1 MAENVEMDADDYI
14 DEGKENAF
22 IEAFYAKVN
31 GLVGGDNPDEHL
43 CLMVPGISL
52 NKEDYAFNKVKS
64 PTVEANESRL
74 VNKLYDPYNLVNS
87 DNGRTLPNQYLS
99 ALNLLTPKLNTVIAK
114 AKNELRKLLMKKYP
128 YTFVYADGTK
138 EYRSN
143 STFQEV
149 YFYLYSEYL
158 DTMQKWAKKQT
169 EQIAKLG
176 RGTDE
181 YLEWYQ
187 NNAEV
192 ELNIINQKRAK
203 LMAMFSPNDMK
214 ILEGVLDSGSGAELQ
229 EARQLMNN
237 LKKMNPD
244 GSYTYP
250 VTLYP
255 SDWHKYLD
263 TSFTP
268 VDLLQAPEKLAD
280 ELRVLAF
287 RKNALLGQI
296 EAISEQIPDS
306 TDVESKCKAARDAEK
321 ACDDA
326 FASMALTGEQA
337 GFDFIVT
344 TVKSVC
350 NVCNAFNKVDPA
362 KVGKENA
369 SETEK
374 QKAEK
379 SCNQAKTIAD
389 KILINNGD
397 DDENQEDAGKSI
409 LDTVKESAT
418 KILGSLLSNDSSG
431 IIQKLN
437 ENKIGK
443 ELVNALKSKLGVGSG
458 TSADATVT
466 NLLKQGKTSEAAA
479 EGAVKDI
486 ANEVLNKTNGLT
498 VAGAVSQVVGEVF
511 SEVQKEAAAVDSAQN
526 KLIGAI
532 DTYLNT
538 QSEAADL
545 ENRSQLKSSLR
556 MLNTQLKDVES
567 QINNLYT
574 DLMISSN
581 NKESSGVE
589 PPVVPEGFT
598 QFVLTH
604 KMSESTEHSEKTV
617 TTSTSSKKTGCWI
630 FKKTR
635 KTTTYDA
642 QFQKD
647 CFSSETEIA
656 IGMNVAKVAIER
668 EWFNPG
674 VFLLS
679 QDMYR
684 LGSVKIS
691 SGAKS
696 FEVDSNEE
704 DSGNASSEVFPCY
717 STALLIARDVTI
729 KIKNSSSSFSTASR
743 TSVSK
748 TAKSRSFFVFHT
760 GDGSSTRTETNDST
774 SKFEGDTMT
783 MRFATPQV
791 IGVYLHTVP
800 EDNSKEYKDNVADKD
815 NMIITEFVK
824 TYKAI
829 LDEYIADEQDT
840 EKV

>member
-1 MAENVEMDADDYI
+1 MADNAEMDADDYI

-52 NKEDYAFNKVKS
+52 NKEDYTFNKVKS

-128 YTFVYADGTK
+128 YTFVHADGTT

-255 SDWHKYLD
+255 SDWYKYLE

-268 VDLLQAPEKLAD
+268 VDLLQAPEKIAD

-296 EAISEQIPDS
+296 EAISEQIPDDS
-306 TDVESKCKAARDAEK
+306 AVTSACKAARDAEK
-321 ACDDA
+321 NCDDA
-326 FASMALTGEQA
+326 FAEMALTGEQA
-337 GFDFIVT
+337 GFTFIVT
-344 TVKSVC
+344 TVKSIC
-350 NVCNAFNKVDPA
+350 NVCNAFNGVDAA
-362 KVGKENA
+362 KVGKQSA
-369 SETEK
+369 SNDEK

-379 SCNQAKTIAD
+379 SCDQAKTVAD
-389 KILINNGD
+389 KILVNNGD
-397 DDENQEDAGKSI
+397 DDKNQDGMGESVLDKIKENAS
-409 LDTVKESAT
+409 
-418 KILGSLLSNDSSG
+418 KILGNLLSG
-431 IIQKLN
+431 EKPEIITKLESN
-437 ENKIGK
+437 ELGEKLLNT
-443 ELVNALKSKLGVGSG
+443 LKSKLGIGSG
-458 TSADATVT
+458 TSADDTVKNALKSGTTAVT
-466 NLLKQGKTSEAAA
+466 NA
-479 EGAVKDI
+479 EGVVNDL
-486 ANEVLNKTNGLT
+486 ANNVLNKTTGMT
-498 VAGAVSQVVGEVF
+498 VASAVSQVVSEVF
-511 SEVQKEAAAVDSAQN
+511 SEVQKEAAAVDNAQN
-526 KLIGAI
+526 ALISAI
-532 DTYLNT
+532 GTYLET
-538 QSEAADL
+538 QSTAVDL
-545 ENRSQLKSSLR
+545 ENRSQLKSSLG
-556 MLNTQLKDVES
+556 MLKNQLKDVED
-567 QINNLYT
+567 QISSLYT

-581 NKESSGVE
+581 TKEGSGVE

-604 KMSESTEHSEKTV
+604 KMSESTESSTKTV

-635 KTTTYDA
+635 KTTTYDS

-647 CFSSETEIA
+647 CFSSDTEIA

-684 LGSVKIS
+684 LGTAKIS
-691 SGAKS
+691 SGDKS
-696 FEVDSNEE
+696 FETPSI
-704 DSGNASSEVFPCY
+704 AASEVFPCY

-729 KIKNSSSSFSTASR
+729 KIKNSSSSFSASSR

-760 GDGSSTRTETNDST
+760 GDGSSTRTETSSST

-783 MRFATPQV
+783 MRFSTPQV

-800 EDNSKEYKDNVADKD
+800 EDMSKPYVDGTADKD

-829 LDEYIADEQDT
+829 LDEYIADEQNT
-840 EKV
+840 EAV

>member
-1 MAENVEMDADDYI
+1 MADNAEMDADDYI

-52 NKEDYAFNKVKS
+52 NKEDYTFNKVKS

-128 YTFVYADGTK
+128 YTFVHADGTT

-255 SDWHKYLD
+255 SDWYKYLE

-268 VDLLQAPEKLAD
+268 VDLLQAPEKIAD

-296 EAISEQIPDS
+296 EAISEQIPDDS
-306 TDVESKCKAARDAEK
+306 AVTSACKAARDAEK
-321 ACDDA
+321 NCDDA
-326 FASMALTGEQA
+326 FAEMALTGEQA
-337 GFDFIVT
+337 GFTFIVT
-344 TVKSVC
+344 TVKSIC
-350 NVCNAFNKVDPA
+350 NVCNAFNGVDAA
-362 KVGKENA
+362 KVGKQSA
-369 SETEK
+369 SNDEK

-379 SCNQAKTIAD
+379 SCDQAKTVAD
-389 KILINNGD
+389 KILVNNGD
-397 DDENQEDAGKSI
+397 DDKNQDGMGESVLDKIKENAS
-409 LDTVKESAT
+409 
-418 KILGSLLSNDSSG
+418 KILGNLLSG
-431 IIQKLN
+431 EKPEIITKLESN
-437 ENKIGK
+437 ELGEKLLNT
-443 ELVNALKSKLGVGSG
+443 LKSNLGIGSG
-458 TSADATVT
+458 TSADDTVKNALKSGTTAVT
-466 NLLKQGKTSEAAA
+466 NA
-479 EGAVKDI
+479 EGVVNDL
-486 ANEVLNKTNGLT
+486 ANNVLNKTTGMT
-498 VAGAVSQVVGEVF
+498 VASAVSQVVSEVF
-511 SEVQKEAAAVDSAQN
+511 SEVQKEAAAVDNAQN
-526 KLIGAI
+526 ALISAI
-532 DTYLNT
+532 GTYLET
-538 QSEAADL
+538 QSTAVDL
-545 ENRSQLKSSLR
+545 ENRSQLKSSLG
-556 MLNTQLKDVES
+556 MLKNQLKDVED
-567 QINNLYT
+567 QISSLYT

-581 NKESSGVE
+581 TKEGSGVE

-604 KMSESTEHSEKTV
+604 KMSESTESSTKTV

-635 KTTTYDA
+635 KTTTYDS

-647 CFSSETEIA
+647 CFSSDTEIA

-684 LGSVKIS
+684 LGTAKIS
-691 SGAKS
+691 SGDKS
-696 FEVDSNEE
+696 FETPSI
-704 DSGNASSEVFPCY
+704 AASEVFPCY

-729 KIKNSSSSFSTASR
+729 KIKNSSSSFSASSR

-760 GDGSSTRTETNDST
+760 GDGSSTRTETSSST

-783 MRFATPQV
+783 MRFSTPQV

-800 EDNSKEYKDNVADKD
+800 EDMSKPYVDGTADKD

-829 LDEYIADEQDT
+829 LDEYIADEQNT
-840 EKV
+840 EAV

>member
-1 MAENVEMDADDYI
+1 MADNPIPDEEII
-14 DEGKENAF
+14 DEGAKEKAF
-22 IEAFYAKVN
+22 IKAFCDKVN

-52 NKEDYAFNKVKS
+52 KKEDYVFDKVKS

-74 VNKLYDPYNLVNS
+74 VNKLYDPLELVNS

-158 DTMQKWAKKQT
+158 ETMQKWAKKQT

-203 LMAMFSPNDMK
+203 LMSMFSPNDMK

-255 SDWHKYLD
+255 SDWHKYLE

-268 VDLLQAPEKLAD
+268 VDLLDSPEKLAD

-306 TDVESKCKAARDAEK
+306 TAVANACQAAREAEQN
-321 ACDDA
+321 CDDA
-326 FASMALTGEQA
+326 FAEMALTGEQA
-337 GFDFIVT
+337 GFTFIVT
-344 TVKSVC
+344 TVKSIC
-350 NVCNAFNKVDPA
+350 NVCNSFNKVDAA
-362 KVGKENA
+362 KVGKQDA
-369 SETEK
+369 SNEDK

-379 SCNQAKTIAD
+379 SCDQAKTVSD
-389 KILINNGD
+389 KILVSD
-397 DDENQEDAGKSI
+397 SKDDESQEESKSI
-409 LDTVKESAT
+409 LDKVKEGAS
-418 KILGSLLSNDSSG
+418 KILSG
-431 IIQKLN
+431 ILSGSNSDVIKTLSTN
-437 ENKIGK
+437 ENCNK
-443 ELVNALKSKLGVGSG
+443 LLTTLKSKLGIDDNTNVSDKSKIVEALEKGG
-458 TSADATVT
+458 T
-466 NLLKQGKTSEAAA
+466 E
-479 EGAVKDI
+479 VKDDQG
-486 ANEVLNKTNGLT
+486 NKTGDVANAVLKAASGNVPAMT
-498 VAGAVSQVVGEVF
+498 VADAVSQVVSEVF
-511 SEVQKEAAAVDSAQN
+511 SEVQKEAAAVDKAQN
-526 KLIGAI
+526 SLIVAI
-532 DTYLNT
+532 GKYLET
-538 QSEAADL
+538 QSTAADL
-545 ENRSQLKSSLR
+545 ENRSQLNSTLSTLK
-556 MLNTQLKDVES
+556 NQLKDVEG
-567 QINNLYT
+567 QINSLYT

-581 NKESSGVE
+581 NREGSGVE

-604 KMSESTEHSEKTV
+604 QMKSTSDHSESIV
-617 TTSTSSKKTGCWI
+617 TTSTTSKKTGCWI

-642 QFQKD
+642 KFEQS
-647 CFSSETEIA
+647 CFSDDTKIE
-656 IGMNVAKVAIER
+656 IGMNLAKVGIER

-674 VFLLS
+674 VFLLTS
-679 QDMYR
+679 DMYR
-684 LGSVKIS
+684 LGTAKIS
-691 SGAKS
+691 SGDES
-696 FEVDSNEE
+696 FANPE
-704 DSGNASSEVFPCY
+704 NASNEVFPCY
-717 STALLIARDVTI
+717 STALLIARDITI
-729 KIKNSSSSFSTASR
+729 KITNSSSSFTTASR
-743 TSVSK
+743 NISSK
-748 TAKSRSFFVFHT
+748 SSSSRSFFVFHT
-760 GDGSSTRTETNDST
+760 GDGSSAKRKTSDTTTRFD
-774 SKFEGDTMT
+774 GHTMT
-783 MRFATPQV
+783 MRFSTPQV

-800 EDNSKEYKDNVADKD
+800 EDMSKPYVDGSADKD
-815 NMIITEFVK
+815 GMIITEFVK

-829 LDEYIADEQDT
+829 LDEYITDEQNT
-840 EKV
+840 EAE